1 MISRFE
7 RGQRPRLS
15 ATAVARILVAV
26 GLCQVEYPPDS
37 GRWVRTIPRR
47 LDVMAGEEYQKEMN
61 RYVEE
66 AEDPLEARIEV
77 WDIQVELRERTIG
90 HPWE

>member
-1 MISRFE
+1 
-7 RGQRPRLS
+7 
-15 ATAVARILVAV
+15 
-26 GLCQVEYPPDS
+26 
-37 GRWVRTIPRR
+37 
-47 LDVMAGEEYQKEMN
+47 MAGEEYQKEMN